1 MEIGEIEMINNQNMK
16 FKIDLIVWK
25 LVFIHLKRPVYN
37 KFKIDLI
44 VWKFIE

>member
-1 MEIGEIEMINNQNMK
+1 MGTNYDITSV

-25 LVFIHLKRPVYN
+25 YEIDNVVYEAVC

-44 VWKFIE
+44 VWKFIF